1 MGSIRAV
8 VVDPSAARGRLA
20 LKDVARPAALP
31 FETLVR
37 VKAFSL
43 NLGEVRRAQTA
54 EPGWRPG
61 WDLAGVVERPAADGS
76 GPSVGARVVA
86 IMGSAGSWAEEVAVP
101 NLALAELPD
110 SVSFAEAATLPVAGL
125 TALFALEKGGALLG
139 RNVLVTGAS
148 GGVGIF
154 ACQLAR
160 HGGAHV
166 VGLVRRSE
174 RARYAHE
181 AHAHEVVVGENL
193 GGAERFAPYDL
204 ILESVGGKV
213 LTQALTML
221 KSGCGMCVLLGASSG
236 GEVTFDASR
245 FYLTGGV
252 NLFGFELNEALLH
265 TPGSVG
271 LSRLVQ
277 MLDMGVLRPRIE
289 VQRPW
294 QETATTAH
302 ELFHER
308 KIAGKAVMLV
318 E

>member
-1 MGSIRAV
+1 MGSMRAI

-20 LKDVARPAALP
+20 LKEVARPDALP
-31 FETLVR
+31 FEALVR
-37 VKAFSL
+37 VKAVSL

-61 WDLAGVVERPAADGS
+61 WDLAGVVEQPAADGS
-76 GPSVGARVVA
+76 GPPAGTRVVA
-86 IMGSAGSWAEEVAVP
+86 IMGSGSWAEEAAVP
-101 NLALAELPD
+101 TQSLAELPE

-181 AHAHEVVVGENL
+181 ARAHEVVVGEDL

-213 LTQALTML
+213 LAQALTML
-221 KSGCGMCVLLGASSG
+221 KSGGGMCVLFGTSSG
-236 GEVTFDASR
+236 GQVTFDASR
-245 FYLTGGV
+245 FYSTAGV
-252 NLFGFELNEALLH
+252 SLFGFRLVDALLH

-271 LSRLVQ
+271 LARLVR